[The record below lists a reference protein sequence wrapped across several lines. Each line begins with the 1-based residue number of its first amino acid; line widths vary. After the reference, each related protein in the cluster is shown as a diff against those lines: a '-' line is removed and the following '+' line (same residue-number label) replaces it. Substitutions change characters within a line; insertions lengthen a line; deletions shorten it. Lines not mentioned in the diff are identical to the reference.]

1 MSERCGK
8 KPTTKQPLGD
18 LHRNDVM
25 IKLEMLTMI
34 LLRSHRSFG
43 FKRDVWI
50 CLIGPCVFRTPTGYT
65 LYSIYVSLSLDASEF
80 EKA

>member
-25 IKLEMLTMI
+25 IKLEM
-34 LLRSHRSFG
+34 FDYD
-43 FKRDVWI
+43 F
-50 CLIGPCVFRTPTGYT
+50 TPK
-65 LYSIYVSLSLDASEF
+65 SSEF
-80 EKA
+80 RF